1 MMIPILKDYYA
12 GGYLPD
18 PRPKAI
24 PPYLPNVNLAVRR
37 EMWDALGGYDEDCV
51 AGEDADLC
59 VRAARSGWSQFFDPA
74 ARAYHEP
81 RPDLKSL
88 VRQWIWYAQ
97 GGSHFFFKLQ
107 ERRLEIYWDWELTPK
122 MYRYRLVLATR
133 FSPLPAMV
141 FLSAFPVWHLLILL
155 SFFLLITGFLLPA
168 LLLLLANV
176 FLLADLFRRSTLR
189 KLSWRELGR
198 YAATAYLINSTCMIA
213 SLHAGWKKRRIF
225 FYPGI

>member
-18 PRPKAI
+18 PRPDAI

-37 EMWDALGGYDEDCV
+37 EMFDALGGYDEACV

-81 RPDLKSL
+81 RPNLKSL

-107 ERRLEIYWDWELTPK
+107 EKRLEIYWNGELTPK
-122 MYRYRLVLATR
+122 MYRYRRVLATSL
-133 FSPLPAMV
+133 FPIPAMV
-141 FLSAFPVWHLLILL
+141 FLSPFPVWHLVIFVALLILAA
-155 SFFLLITGFLLPA
+155 GFLVPA
-168 LLLLLANV
+168 LLMLLFIMLLLAG
-176 FLLADLFRRSTLR
+176 LFRRSPLR
-189 KLSWRELGR
+189 RLSWRELCC
-198 YAATAYLINSTCMIA
+198 YAAVAYLINWTCMIA
-213 SLHAGWKKRRIF
+213 SFYAGLKKRHIF
-225 FYPGI
+225 LYPGI